1 MRTPTVEK
9 LLALQECDQQRLSL
23 EGQLRAVP
31 RDVAA
36 VEQLIAGEKNAIER
50 ARGELQALEV
60 RRKALET
67 EIAAAGERLGRYKS
81 QQLQVRKNDE
91 YQALGVEIGH
101 AQGEIDTLE
110 EEELKVM
117 YAIDEAK
124 RRFAA
129 AESDLKQN
137 ISGHEARIRLLR
149 ERETQVQSEL
159 QAAQAAVAA
168 ARSQTEDAALRV
180 YDRLVDKPGHPV
192 VVPIHDGM
200 CGGCH
205 LKISFNV
212 DSETRK
218 KDKLV
223 TCDQCCRIVFWEA

>member
-9 LLALQECDQQRLSL
+9 LLALQDCDQQRLSL
-23 EGQLRAVP
+23 EGQLRALP
-31 RDVAA
+31 REVAA
-36 VEQLIAGEKNAIER
+36 EEQQIAGEKVAIER
-50 ARGELQALEV
+50 ARGELQEFEV
-60 RRKALET
+60 KRKSLET
-67 EIAAAGERLGRYKS
+67 DIAAAGEQLGRYKS
-81 QQLQVRKNDE
+81 QQLLVRKNDE

-101 AQGEIDTLE
+101 AQAQIDTLE

-117 YAIDEAK
+117 YAIDDAK

-129 AESDLKQN
+129 AEAELKQN
-137 ISGHEARIRLLR
+137 IAGHEVRIRMLR
-149 ERETQVQSEL
+149 EREVHLHAEL

-168 ARSQTEDAALRV
+168 ARGQLDEAALHA
-180 YDRLVDKPGHPV
+180 YDRLVDKPGQPV
-192 VVPIHDGM
+192 VVPIHEGK

-223 TCDQCCRIVFWEA
+223 TCDQCGRIVFWEA